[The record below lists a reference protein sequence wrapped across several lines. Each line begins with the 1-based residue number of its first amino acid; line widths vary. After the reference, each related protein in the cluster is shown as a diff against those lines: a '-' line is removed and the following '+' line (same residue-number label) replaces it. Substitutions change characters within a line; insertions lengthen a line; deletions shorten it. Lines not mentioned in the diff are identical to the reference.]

1 MKKMSEDGHADVA
14 SALRKCKTIMED
26 ASDIHTKLAM
36 MGTMILYQVGGQ
48 INLQLLHTWIV

>member
-1 MKKMSEDGHADVA
+1 MKKMSEDAHADVA

-36 MGTMILYQVGGQ
+36 MGTMILYQLVDK
-48 INLQLLHTWIV
+48 